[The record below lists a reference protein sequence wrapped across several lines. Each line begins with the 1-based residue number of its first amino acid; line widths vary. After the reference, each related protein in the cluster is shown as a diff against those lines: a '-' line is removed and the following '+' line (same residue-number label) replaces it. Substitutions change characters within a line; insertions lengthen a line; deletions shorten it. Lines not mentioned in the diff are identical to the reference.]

1 MNIPF
6 QSIETRWL
14 RWLLRLSVALII
26 LLGVLSLA
34 AWLYLRSER
43 FNNFVARRIERG
55 AQDYGLRVEV
65 GGFTPGWSARSVRL
79 RDLRV
84 HNQQTGQL
92 IATIKEAELS
102 TDIPNL
108 FALSLERDVILK
120 ELRLSGVELQVV
132 IDEQGQTNLAGL
144 RQPPKKPGRI
154 HIDAS
159 QLVTTLTDS
168 RLVFNDQK
176 HRLATTL
183 EGLQAQL
190 QTQPQTN
197 NFKTQISATGGSFG
211 FDQRTTTLNALNVN
225 GTLDGAGMQIESLKL
240 NSGFGE
246 LQARGRLDEWKAL
259 RYSLEVETRNDL
271 AETLRVFAPQ
281 IDLNGALKAQGQ
293 VEGSF
298 AAPIRG
304 L

>member
-132 IDEQGQTNLAGL
+132 IDEQG
-144 RQPPKKPGRI
+144 KPTWPGCASRRRSP
-154 HIDAS
+154 DAF
-159 QLVTTLTDS
+159 TLMPRNWS
-168 RLVFNDQK
+168 R
-176 HRLATTL
+176 R
-183 EGLQAQL
+183 
-190 QTQPQTN
+190 
-197 NFKTQISATGGSFG
+197 
-211 FDQRTTTLNALNVN
+211 
-225 GTLDGAGMQIESLKL
+225 
-240 NSGFGE
+240 
-246 LQARGRLDEWKAL
+246 
-259 RYSLEVETRNDL
+259 
-271 AETLRVFAPQ
+271 
-281 IDLNGALKAQGQ
+281 
-293 VEGSF
+293 
-298 AAPIRG
+298 
-304 L
+304 